1 MTSVSEFERNKPR
14 KTYSEIV
21 NLEKDLENLLDHE
34 LTSVDINYVL
44 NKVQS
49 IKKTFLSGE

>member
-21 NLEKDLENLLDHE
+21 NLEKDLENLLGHG

>member
-21 NLEKDLENLLDHE
+21 NLEKDLENLLDHG